1 MARLSHALYLVA
13 IAVVLP
19 GELASQVNLET
30 RLVQLRG
37 RQVRVQVAG
46 LDTRRASTPV
56 VIFEAGA
63 SNSLDVWGNIVRA
76 VAAEAPVI
84 AYDRAGLGQS
94 AWDSVTP
101 TPRHVAERLR
111 ELLAQLGV
119 APPYILV
126 GYSWG
131 GILARYFAGYHPD
144 EIAGLVLID
153 PAPVITMSLAE
164 HVAPF
169 DSVGAGRA
177 GFDAYWSGFASMLS
191 RSGAA
196 VRAEFEV
203 FRNLLTTDL
212 AQRDLRPPPAVPMTL
227 VVAAKYLSIQGMQLP
242 YDPEAHFG
250 VDLRQRTREL
260 ERWVLAAPRGT
271 LVVSNATTHAIPRED
286 PGIVVWAVRRVLEA
300 VR

>member
-1 MARLSHALYLVA
+1 MARLTHPLYWVA

-19 GELASQVNLET
+19 IELASQVNLET

-37 RQVRVQVAG
+37 RQVRAQVAG
-46 LDTRRASTPV
+46 LDTRRPGSPV

-63 SNSLDVWGNIVRA
+63 SNSLDVWGNILRT

-111 ELLAQLGV
+111 ELLAQLRV
-119 APPYILV
+119 APPFILV

-131 GILARYFAGYHPD
+131 GILSRYFAGYHPD

-153 PAPVITMSLAE
+153 PAPVITMSLAQ

-177 GFDAYWSGFASMLS
+177 GFEAYWSGFASMLS
-191 RSGAA
+191 RSGPA

-203 FRNLLTTDL
+203 YRNLLTTEL

-242 YDPEAHFG
+242 YDAEAHFG

-271 LVVSNATTHAIPRED
+271 LVVSNTTTHAIPRED
-286 PGIVVWAVRRVLEA
+286 PGIVVWAVRRVLES